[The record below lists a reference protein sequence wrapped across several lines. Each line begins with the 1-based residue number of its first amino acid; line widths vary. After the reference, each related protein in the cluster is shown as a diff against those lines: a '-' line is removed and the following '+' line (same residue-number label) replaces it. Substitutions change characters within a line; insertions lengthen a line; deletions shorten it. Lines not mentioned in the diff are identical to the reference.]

1 MNMLFLF
8 HYFKSFFFY
17 RKTNN
22 SGARFAFKFDR
33 KIPVFQKYVSF
44 IIYGRCIICSYTTI
58 SSAYICSK

>member
-8 HYFKSFFFY
+8 HDFKNFFFFS
-17 RKTNN
+17 KTNN

-44 IIYGRCIICSYTTI
+44 IIYGRCIIYSYATI
-58 SSAYICSK
+58 SSTYICSK